1 MTFHAISTFE
11 ITAWEP
17 NEYEDRDGVK
27 LSRTRVAKTFQGDLT
42 GKSTAE
48 LLMAGAPSGSAAYV
62 GLERIIGTLQG
73 RAGSFVLIHN
83 ASMSSE
89 GQSLTLTIL
98 RDSGTDALGGIR
110 GAASITIG
118 SDGSHTLTLDYD
130 LD

>member
-110 GAASITIG
+110 GAASIAIG
-118 SDGSHTLTLDYD
+118 SDGSHTLTLDYN